1 VKVAVPAATVLSGFV
16 KRAVMVAVPGAA
28 PVANP
33 VEELMVTILV
43 LLELHATRPLKF
55 SVTPVDV
62 VPIAKN

>member
-1 VKVAVPAATVLSGFV
+1 
-16 KRAVMVAVPGAA
+16 MVAVPGAA